1 MSELPADRHAVMV
14 WSNEGD
20 PGDGPVPRPRLFIAA
35 LLLLVLTASPA
46 LGAEPAPGTASPAPA
61 PATEPSTEPAPTPDP
76 VAAEPPAPTP
86 APEPTPAPGTPGPIP
101 LPDPTPASSAGAEP
115 GPGGPISDDAA
126 RPEATQVPSPTAS
139 PFPGAAEAMIV
150 ILKPGSDVERAV
162 GRARRVQ
169 GAKTERVFRS
179 ALRGFSARLTAG
191 QAKALRADPDVAA
204 VVADQHFT
212 AAEVLAGQ
220 IIPTGISRIFAT
232 RSAAVR
238 INGTDDAIDAD
249 VAIFDTGIDPTH
261 PDLRVAGGYNCTS
274 SNRADWG
281 DKMWHGTH
289 VAGTVGAKDNG
300 IGAVG
305 VAPGV
310 RLWAVRVLN
319 SRGDGYLSWWLCG
332 LDWIAA
338 QRDPKDASRPL
349 IEVVNMS
356 LTAWGRDDRNCG
368 RTNGDLF
375 HQAICRITAMGITV
389 VAAAA
394 NDSASAAARRP
405 ASYNEV
411 ITVSALAD
419 TDGKAGGLG
428 GHRCYDW
435 GSYDVDDTFA
445 NFSNYG
451 SDVDLIAPGKCIWS
465 TSKNGSYGTSSGTS
479 MAAPHVTGAAALY
492 LATRPGAP
500 PAEVR
505 WALRYLGNKNWK
517 TSTDP
522 DGVPDPLLDI
532 SRLGPLRD
540 FSPTATLPADG
551 LTATEAGA
559 TFEVPL
565 GLGRQTAFIEPI
577 RLSLAGVPTPLT
589 ATLSTTSSLYAPVA
603 GASITITVPPSTRAG
618 TYTIVVEA
626 AYRTL
631 RVHQVR
637 IPVLVDN
644 QPPVVHAP
652 RASFRTGSRAGL
664 TTVPLRLAWA
674 AASDLSGVVAYELGE
689 VDASG
694 SVTSRVSFRGSA
706 RTTDRPATRGAW
718 HTYALR
724 ARDRLG
730 NTAAWVKAAPVR
742 ADAIQE
748 SGTGTSRSAGWTR
761 YASPY
766 AIGGGGAYATRA
778 GSWFRFR
785 FSGATAVALVGGRG
799 PTRGAAA
806 IYLDGVYVRTVD
818 SWARE
823 SSSRWLLFT
832 RNTDPAVGHTLT
844 IKVLGTPGR
853 PRVDVDAFLVL
864 RRG

>member
-1 MSELPADRHAVMV
+1 
-14 WSNEGD
+14 
-20 PGDGPVPRPRLFIAA
+20 VPRTRLFIAV
-35 LLLLVLTASPA
+35 LLLITLAAPPA
-46 LGAEPAPGTASPAPA
+46 LGAEPAPGTVVPAAVPGA
-61 PATEPSTEPAPTPDP
+61 EPATEPSAEPSPTPDP
-76 VAAEPPAPTP
+76 VAGEPPTPTP
-86 APEPTPAPGTPGPIP
+86 TPEPTAGPGTPGPVP
-101 LPDPTPASSAGAEP
+101 APDPTPSADSTPPSDGTIVEDGDEP
-115 GPGGPISDDAA
+115 GALPA
-126 RPEATQVPSPTAS
+126 PSPTAVPS
-139 PFPGAAEAMIV
+139 PGAAEPMIV
-150 ILKPGSDVERAV
+150 ILKPGRDVERV
-162 GRARRVQ
+162 VTRARRSQ
-169 GAKTERVFRS
+169 RAKTERVFRS
-179 ALRGFSARLTAG
+179 AVRGFSASLTAA

-204 VVADQHFT
+204 VIADQHFT

-220 IIPTGISRIFAT
+220 VTPTGISRIFAT

-238 INGTDDAIDAD
+238 INGTDDAVDAD
-249 VAIFDTGIDPTH
+249 VAIFDTGIDPDH

-281 DKMWHGTH
+281 DRMWHGTH

-332 LDWIAA
+332 LDWIAS
-338 QRDPKDASRPL
+338 QRDPKDAGRPL

-356 LTAWGRDDRNCG
+356 LTAWGRDDHNCG
-368 RTNGDLF
+368 RTNSDLF
-375 HQAICRITAMGITV
+375 HQAICRITGMGITV

-405 ASYNEV
+405 GSYNEV

-465 TSKNGSYGTSSGTS
+465 TSRNGGYGTSSGTS

-505 WALRYLGNKNWK
+505 WALRYLANKNWK

-532 SRLGPLRD
+532 SRLSPLRD

-559 TFEVPL
+559 TLDVPL
-565 GLGRQTAFIEPI
+565 SLGRQTAFIEPV
-577 RLSLAGVPTPLT
+577 RLSLATVPAPLS
-589 ATLSTTSSLYAPVA
+589 ATLSTTSALYAPVA
-603 GASITITVPPSTRAG
+603 GASITIKVPPSTRAG
-618 TYTIVVEA
+618 TYTVVVEA
-626 AYRTL
+626 AYRSL

-644 QPPVVHAP
+644 EPPVVHP
-652 RASFRTGSRAGL
+652 PKASFRSGSRAGL
-664 TTVPLRLAWA
+664 TTVPLRLTWA

-694 SVTSRVSFRGSA
+694 SVGARTSFDASA

-730 NTAAWVKAAPVR
+730 NTAAWTKAAPVR
-742 ADAIQE
+742 VDAVQE
-748 SGTGTSRSAGWTR
+748 TGTGTSRSAGWTR

-766 AIGGGGAYATRA
+766 AIGGGAAYATRA
-778 GSWFRFR
+778 GSWIRFR

-806 IYLDGVYVRTVD
+806 IYLDGAYLRTVD
-818 SWARE
+818 AWTRE
-823 SSSRWLLFT
+823 SGSRWLLFA
-832 RNTDPAVGHTLT
+832 RNVDPALGHTLT
-844 IKVLGTPGR
+844 IRIVGTPGR
-853 PRVDVDAFLVL
+853 PRFDVDAFLVL